1 MAKHNPIRHDLLAV
15 AAILALPIVEW
26 WDDRKP
32 WERAAAIGKA
42 AIVLACAAAVVF
54 LGGCRTDKQQP
65 VEIPGRDNGH
75 VQFSPEQALVG
86 KLNNAMAVT
95 R

>member
-15 AAILALPIVEW
+15 GAVLALPIVEW

-32 WERAAAIGKA
+32 WERVAAISKA
-42 AIVLACAAAVVF
+42 VIILGCAAAVVF
-54 LGGCRTDKQQP
+54 LGGCKTQP
-65 VEIPGRDNGH
+65 QPETPGIERGLSF
-75 VQFSPEQALVG
+75 Q
-86 KLNNAMAVT
+86 AVT